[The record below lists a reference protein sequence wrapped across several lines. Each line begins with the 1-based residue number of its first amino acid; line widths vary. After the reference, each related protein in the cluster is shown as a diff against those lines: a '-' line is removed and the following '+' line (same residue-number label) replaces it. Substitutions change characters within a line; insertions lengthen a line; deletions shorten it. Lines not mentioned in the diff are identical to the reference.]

1 MARLAKEK
9 AVGAVFPGEGNM
21 RSSTAMV
28 GDERWTE
35 NSVVPKLGGGRRVT
49 DGRSTM
55 GGKVMRGRREPG
67 VFITR
72 GLEEVLLIREQ
83 GLAYLVCDM

>member
-9 AVGAVFPGEGNM
+9 AVGTVFPGEGNM

-55 GGKVMRGRREPG
+55 GESNERQARAGCVYHGGARGSAVDQG
-67 VFITR
+67 TR
-72 GLEEVLLIREQ
+72 PRLSSL
-83 GLAYLVCDM
+83 